1 MSNSPKV
8 ASKAPKRPGLISR
21 FFRNRSGATAIE
33 FSVLALPFAA
43 LTFAILESCI
53 SFTGQQLLASATDD
67 VARQFRT
74 GQLKKDKSLTQERLK
89 TMICERIEVIVSQ
102 GCPGLAVD
110 LRTYTS
116 FADAA
121 TTGFK
126 IVDKKIVL
134 TKNGTADTKG
144 YEVNPGGATSINML
158 RVFYAWPVMTD
169 FMRSAMSNLEGGKTL
184 HFAATIWQNE
194 PFEN

>member
-8 ASKAPKRPGLISR
+8 ECKTPKRPSLMSR
-21 FFRNRSGATAIE
+21 FLRNRNGATAIE
-33 FSVLALPFAA
+33 FSVLALPFLA

-67 VARQFRT
+67 IARQFRT
-74 GQLKKDKSLTQERLK
+74 GQLKKDPSLTEERLK
-89 TMICERIEVIVSQ
+89 TMVCERIEIIVSK
-102 GCPGLAVD
+102 GCPGLEVD

-121 TTGFK
+121 ATSFK
-126 IVDKKIVL
+126 IQNKQIVL
-134 TKNGTADTKG
+134 TKNDKADPDG
-144 YEVNPGGATSINML
+144 YEVNPGEAKSINML
-158 RVFYAWPVMTD
+158 RVFYAWPVITD